1 MIRSSTQS
9 LIIFQLGGY
18 KMASTNKGIQIV
30 SDFIQ
35 AVNQLPNFSAAR
47 TTISRQVFETTGSK
61 NCLLYVKSRSAH
73 PFKWGATANV
83 IDKLKSQDLPWFVI
97 LLFLSHKTG
106 YLLSSNDVNY
116 YIKSVWPL
124 AADGD
129 YKPAEGT
136 YLHRNNPFNSVK
148 ECIDQL

>member
-1 MIRSSTQS
+1 MVS
-9 LIIFQLGGY
+9 
-18 KMASTNKGIQIV
+18 ANKGIQIV

-35 AVNQLPNFSAAR
+35 AVNQLPNFS
-47 TTISRQVFETTGSK
+47 TTHTSISRQVFEITGSK

-83 IDKLKSQDLPWFVI
+83 IDRLKNQEIPWFLI
-97 LLFLSHKTG
+97 LLFLSHETG

-129 YKPAEGT
+129 YKPSEGT

-148 ECIDQL
+148 NCTDQL